1 MSQILSYSYRANN
14 LLIGKNWLVTR
25 VYDSGNKTISHARR
39 SNGIKYEERIA
50 GERFNSDMRKIEKLS
65 CNSDTGEISS
75 KKMSLGYF
83 LKSSRLI
90 VSIP

>member
-1 MSQILSYSYRANN
+1 M
-14 LLIGKNWLVTR
+14 G
-25 VYDSGNKTISHARR
+25 
-39 SNGIKYEERIA
+39 RIA

-75 KKMSLGYF
+75 KKMPLGYF
-83 LKSSRLI
+83 LKSPRLI

>member
-1 MSQILSYSYRANN
+1 MIQEIRLSVMQGGQMEYNMMQ
-14 LLIGKNWLVTR
+14 
-25 VYDSGNKTISHARR
+25 
-39 SNGIKYEERIA
+39 RIA
-50 GERFNSDMRKIEKLS
+50 GGRFNSDMRKIEKLS

-75 KKMSLGYF
+75 KKMPLGYF